1 MADGSVVIGVSLD
14 TTSFAHSIEMIE
26 NRVKGLSS
34 LMGYTLSS
42 SLSGEE
48 FSSRV
53 SGAFERIASG
63 VSASFS
69 NVFSTVTDAAANA
82 VTAFEDG
89 AWEGAGLSAS
99 SGIAEGMTAGYGA
112 ISTATYSL
120 MEKIKEE
127 FSSGWF
133 DIGKNISAG
142 IASGIKA
149 GEDEVTAAADKVA
162 SSTVDTLK
170 KHYMISS
177 PSALMRDEIG
187 VMISRGIAEGI
198 TEGASFINAALSDVY
213 SSDRAIGGGRERET
227 SRQNN
232 LTQYIYLKDAD
243 NSPYKTAKRIRRESE
258 VILGI

>member
-26 NRVKGLSS
+26 NRVKGLGT

-48 FSSRV
+48 FMSRV
-53 SGAFERIASG
+53 SSAFERITSS

-69 NVFSTVTDAAANA
+69 GIFSTVSDAAANA
-82 VTAFEDG
+82 VTTFEDG
-89 AWEGAGLSAS
+89 AWESAGLSAS
-99 SGIAEGMTAGYGA
+99 TGIADGMVTGYSA
-112 ISTATYSL
+112 ISSAAYSI

-142 IASGIKA
+142 IASGIRA
-149 GEDEVTAAADKVA
+149 GEGEVSSAADKVA

-213 SSDRAIGGGRERET
+213 SSDKAIGGSRDRET

-232 LTQYIYLKDAD
+232 LTQNIYLRDAD
-243 NSPYKTAKRIRRESE
+243 NSPYKTAKRIKRESE
-258 VILGI
+258 AMLYI